1 MHRSMR
7 VYAYLRAST
16 MEQDALRAK
25 EALFDFAE
33 SLKIRISTW
42 FIENESGA
50 KLQRPELFR
59 LLDTAEPGDAIL
71 IEQIDR
77 ITRLSEE
84 DWRKLKSMILDNC
97 ITVISMDLP
106 TSHNFVHVDDEF
118 QRRVLSAVN
127 SMMLDILAA
136 TARKDYTDRRR
147 RQADG
152 VLKARLR
159 ENIKEDRKIQ
169 SYTKRFGAY
178 WMLEKATARFNICWD
193 APGIQSLK
201 LKREKSKS
209 WPFLTPMWSL
219 GQITKKWEQYQE
231 ILESKREKL
240 KGILVQTP

>member
-1 MHRSMR
+1 MR

-16 MEQDALRAK
+16 KEQDALRAK
-25 EALFDFAE
+25 DTLSEFAK
-33 SLKIRISTW
+33 SLKVKISTW

-84 DWRKLKSMILDNC
+84 DWRKLKSIILDNR
-97 ITVISMDLP
+97 IKVISLDLP
-106 TSHNFVHVDDEF
+106 TSYNFASIDDEF
-118 QRRVLSAVN
+118 QRWVLSAVN

-152 VLKARLR
+152 VLKAKDEGRYKGRPVDVDLH
-159 ENIKEDRKIQ
+159 KKIQ
-169 SYTKRFGAY
+169 SLLA
-178 WMLEKATARFNICWD
+178 A
-193 APGIQSLK
+193 
-201 LKREKSKS
+201 SKS
-209 WPFLTPMWSL
+209 YSEIQFLL
-219 GQITKKWEQYQE
+219 GCSRHTI
-231 ILESKREKL
+231 SKVKNRKN
-240 KGILVQTP
+240 